1 MRKLVVLISL
11 LFVSS
16 IAFSQTDTSSNVK
29 CFPIPTVKQIMKDLL
44 SGDSAKAQLKLTETQ
59 LVETEKKVSL
69 KDSVINTMKLK
80 EVNYLTIID
89 GERQKFGIM
98 ENYSKKLEWDLKKER
113 VKGKFRSILGGGA
126 IAVLTFFLITK

>member
-1 MRKLVVLISL
+1 MLISL

-16 IAFSQTDTSSNVK
+16 IAFSQTDTSNNTK
-29 CFPIPTVKQIMKDLL
+29 CFPIPVVRQIMKDLL
-44 SGDSAKAQLKLTETQ
+44 SGDSAKSQLKLTESQ
-59 LVETEKKVSL
+59 LDETEKKVVL
-69 KDSVINTMKLK
+69 KDSVINTLRLK

-89 GERQKFGIM
+89 AEKQKFGIM

-113 VKGKFRSILGGGA
+113 VKGKFKSILGTGV